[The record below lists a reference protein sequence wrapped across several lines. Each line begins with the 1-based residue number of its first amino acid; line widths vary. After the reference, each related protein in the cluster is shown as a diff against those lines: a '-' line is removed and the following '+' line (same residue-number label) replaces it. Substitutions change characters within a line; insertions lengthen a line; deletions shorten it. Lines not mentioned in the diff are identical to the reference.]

1 MGTDYVQLSHRGD
14 AKRRKTETA
23 LEEGEGTASW
33 VMEATQEVA
42 TSEEELFT
50 TWEKQ
55 G

>member
-1 MGTDYVQLSHRGD
+1 MYNCPTGEMPKGGRQRLPL
-14 AKRRKTETA
+14 KRE
-23 LEEGEGTASW
+23 TASW

-42 TSEEELFT
+42 TSEEEIFT